1 VKAGIPMT
9 CDNSG
14 EYFWSMKNNTI
25 VMFTDHENKN
35 ANKNLR
41 KVFKQV
47 ILDEKVSFP
56 LR

>member
-1 VKAGIPMT
+1 MKAGIPMT

-47 ILDEKVSFP
+47 ILDEKVNFP